1 MHDILSAGTRHVE
14 GEMSSRPPQGH
25 LPRYGHSLL
34 DEARSEIR
42 NMYVHLHFFRSLFSF
57 FQVTFFKLE

>member
-1 MHDILSAGTRHVE
+1 MNVVSVGTRHVE
-14 GEMSSRPPQGH
+14 GEMSGKPSQGL

-42 NMYVHLHFFRSLFSF
+42 NLYVLSTVLHSAVIENFFSIP
-57 FQVTFFKLE
+57 QYED